1 MNQCLTV
8 SSLYRVLV
16 TGLLLVSGRLAAQ
29 TVRVPDSNAQ
39 PGVTVEVPIELESK
53 PGQEPLGLQWTIKC
67 DPPLTLVSQRIAPAA
82 RDAGKDVRCA
92 LRKSPAN
99 STICLLSGGQK
110 PIANG
115 AVALLVFET
124 SGKGQNGR
132 AKIRIEDVLAVSNK
146 AKSVPVAAADGSI
159 TVSGK

>member
-8 SSLYRVLV
+8 RQIYRVFV
-16 TGLLLVSGRLAAQ
+16 TGLLLLSGRLAAQ
-29 TVRVPDSNAQ
+29 TVRIPDISAE
-39 PGVTVEVPIELESK
+39 PGAAVEVPIELESK
-53 PGQEPLGLQWTIKC
+53 PGQEPLGLQWTIKF
-67 DPPLTLVSQRIAPAA
+67 DPPLTLVSQRIAPVAH
-82 RDAGKDVRCA
+82 DAGKDLRCA

-124 SGKGQNGR
+124 SAKGQSDR
-132 AKIRIEDVLAVSNK
+132 AKIRIEDALAVSNK
-146 AKSVPVAAADGSI
+146 AKPVPVAAAEGTI
-159 TVSGK
+159 MFRGK